1 MTPAEIRAA
10 RAAQPRSRARD
21 FAESHGIPEAALVA
35 AFTGPEVVAVAADP
49 RRLLPLARGLG
60 PALALTRNRSAV
72 QEREGLYGPLA
83 EEAGRLRLVGE
94 GIEMLIDP
102 RHWVH
107 AFAVTEPTAKGTKR
121 SVQVFDAAGEAV
133 HKIHLVAESRPEAF
147 DRLVAELRLA
157 EQTDA
162 VPFTAVVYLPPGPAA
177 DPAGWQQMPADLF
190 AARLAAEGQ
199 RAPDLLAALPEV
211 RSLRPEA
218 MTELLER
225 SAAAAVPLEIRGGT
239 AGCLQVFRGQVA
251 RILPAGYWIN
261 VMDPAYN
268 LHLRTDH
275 LARVFLT
282 DRGPEGALSVE
293 AYDADGSLILTVTG
307 GAGWENVVAAL
318 SAA

>member
-10 RAAQPRSRARD
+10 RAAQPRARARD
-21 FAESHGIPEAALVA
+21 FAESQGIPEAALVA
-35 AFTGPEVVAVAADP
+35 AFTGPEVVAIAADP
-49 RRLLPLARGLG
+49 RRLLPLARELG

-83 EEAGRLRLVGE
+83 EEAGRLRLRGE

-107 AFAVTEPTAKGTKR
+107 AFAVTEPTAKGAKR

-133 HKIHLVAESRPEAF
+133 HKIHLVADSRPEAF

-157 EQTDA
+157 EQVDS
-162 VPFTAVVYLPPGPAA
+162 VPFAAVAPGPAA
-177 DPAGWQQMPADLF
+177 GPADWRQMPADLF

-199 RAPDLLAALPEV
+199 RAPDRLAELPEV
-211 RSLRPEA
+211 RVLLPEA

-225 SAAAAVPLEIRGGT
+225 AATAAVPLEIRGGT
-239 AGCLQVFRGQVA
+239 AGCLQIFRGQVA

-275 LARVFLT
+275 LAGVFLT
-282 DRGPEGALSVE
+282 DRRPEGALSVE
-293 AYDADGSLILTVTG
+293 AYDATGSLILTVTG
-307 GAGWENVVAAL
+307 GAGWESVVAAL